1 VTDGLSKTFAV
12 GEGASG
18 SRWILCRNPGCTTP
32 DMPPWIPKLNAT
44 GEAYLARQFWIGSGN
59 VSSVLKSFSWCA
71 GGHFACTVDPLNKWP
86 VTQFLF
92 DDSDKVRSCMG
103 TLSQP
108 SNTHRV
114 PNFRSNHPGG
124 GNFMMADSS
133 VHFVAENI
141 AKDGYRALSTIAGND
156 QPSPL
161 E

>member
-1 VTDGLSKTFAV
+1 
-12 GEGASG
+12 
-18 SRWILCRNPGCTTP
+18 
-32 DMPPWIPKLNAT
+32 MPAWIPDLNST

-59 VSSVLKSFSWCA
+59 VASVLKSFSWGA

-92 DDSDKVRSCMG
+92 DDKLKVRTCLG

-108 SNTHRV
+108 SNTDRV

-133 VHFVAENI
+133 VHFITENI
-141 AKDGYRALSTIAGND
+141 AMDGYRALSTIAGED
-156 QPSPL
+156 QTARL